1 VAAFLKHHHRLC
13 RSVIGGGRAT
23 PAVPVPASE
32 PVAGAPPCTPGSWRV
47 VATDPADRANPA
59 LPLRQLQDS
68 PYSGWL
74 FESHASWMTHQ
85 LPEFRTTTHCSVLS
99 VD

>member
-1 VAAFLKHHHRLC
+1 VSIGDRRGQGDAG
-13 RSVIGGGRAT
+13 RSRAGVGAGRWR
-23 PAVPVPASE
+23 PA
-32 PVAGAPPCTPGSWRV
+32 CTPGSWRV

-74 FESHASWMTHQ
+74 FESHASWMTHE